1 MPKGNSI
8 HIGLNEVDPSQYNGW
23 NGQLQACEADALD
36 MRDIAT
42 ARGFSPTVLL
52 TKEATAQTVTDALN
66 SAAAELDAGDMLL
79 LTYSGHGGQV
89 PDMHG
94 GDEGADAKDETWVL
108 YDRMLVDDELY
119 ALWGAFKRG
128 VRILVLSDSCHSGSV
143 VRQALNALAANPAT
157 RALVGGDTP
166 RFRDM
171 PRDVEQATYQ
181 GHKALYDGIQRAHAR
196 GDQAAVAASVILI
209 SGCQDNQLSQ
219 DGDRNGLFTQRLRE
233 VWNDGGFRGGYRR
246 FHRDIAGLMPPWQSP
261 NFFWA
266 TSRDEQFER
275 KHPFTL

>member
-1 MPKGNSI
+1 
-8 HIGLNEVDPSQYNGW
+8 
-23 NGQLQACEADALD
+23 
-36 MRDIAT
+36 
-42 ARGFSPTVLL
+42 
-52 TKEATAQTVTDALN
+52 
-66 SAAAELDAGDMLL
+66 MLC
-79 LTYSGHGGQV
+79 G
-89 PDMHG
+89 
-94 GDEGADAKDETWVL
+94 
-108 YDRMLVDDELY
+108 R
-119 ALWGAFKRG
+119 AFKRG

>member
-8 HIGLNEVDPSQYNGW
+8 HIGLNQVDPSQYNGW
-23 NGQLQACEADALD
+23 NGQLQACEADARD
-36 MRDIAT
+36 MRDIAD

-52 TKEATAQTVTDALN
+52 TEEATAQAVIDALN
-66 SAAAELDAGDMLL
+66 SAAAELDAGDTLL

-119 ALWGAFKRG
+119 ALWAAFKRG
-128 VRILVLSDSCHSGSV
+128 VRILVLSDSCHSGTVS
-143 VRQALNALAANPAT
+143 RNAMEALVAAPAT
-157 RALVGGDTP
+157 RAMVGAETP
-166 RFRDM
+166 RFRDL
-171 PRDVEQATYQ
+171 PRDVEAATYRE
-181 GHKALYDGIQRAHAR
+181 HKALYDGIQRAHAR
-196 GDQAAVAASVILI
+196 GDQAKVAASIILI

-233 VWNDGGFRGGYRR
+233 VWNEGGFRGGYRR

-266 TSRDEQFER
+266 TSRNEQFER

>member
-8 HIGLNEVDPSQYNGW
+8 HIGLNQVDPRHYHGW
-23 NGQLQACEADALD
+23 DGQLQACEADAHD
-36 MRDIAT
+36 MHDIAK

-52 TKEATAQTVTDALN
+52 TKDATAQAVSDALT
-66 SAAAELDAGDMLL
+66 SAASELEAGDMLL

-89 PDMHG
+89 PDRHG
-94 GDEGADAKDETWVL
+94 GDEGADAQDETWVL

-119 ALWGAFKRG
+119 ALWAAFKRG
-128 VRILVLSDSCHSGSV
+128 VRLLVLSDSCHSGTVS
-143 VRQALNALAANPAT
+143 RNAMDALTGARET
-157 RALVGGDTP
+157 RAMIGDDAP
-166 RFRDM
+166 RFRDL
-171 PRDVEQATYQ
+171 PLDVQRETYRE
-181 GHKALYDGIQRAHAR
+181 HKALYDGIQRDHAR
-196 GDQAAVAASVILI
+196 GDQAKVAASVILI

-219 DGDRNGLFTQRLRE
+219 DGDRNGLFTQCLRE

-266 TSRDEQFER
+266 TSRDEHFER
-275 KHPFTL
+275 KRPFTL